1 MIYCEI
7 FSMTD
12 QQKKFLWKYFEFI
25 RLLIKIGNQWLIVN
39 QFFVINNQSKKLNT
53 ATLISTVVI
62 YLNLIILFSLNNIYV
77 FYIFKYIYI

>member
-12 QQKKFLWKYFEFI
+12 QQKIFLWKYFKFI
-25 RLLIKIGNQWLIVN
+25 RLLIKIGSRWSIVD

-53 ATLISTVVI
+53 ATLIFVVI
-62 YLNLIILFSLNNIYV
+62 LNSISTILFSFLNLKIL
-77 FYIFKYIYI
+77 